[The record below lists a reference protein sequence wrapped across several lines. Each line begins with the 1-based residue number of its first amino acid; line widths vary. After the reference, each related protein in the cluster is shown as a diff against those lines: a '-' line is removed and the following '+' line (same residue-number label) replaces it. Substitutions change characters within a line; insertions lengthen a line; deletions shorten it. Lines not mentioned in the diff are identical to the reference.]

1 MARNKNFG
9 GSIAV
14 AMASYAMLGRIADA
28 QMMRARRAE
37 AGFPPSTMTKI
48 RKRMRHFR
56 DFELYLEACRIIG
69 TPE

>member
-1 MARNKNFG
+1 
-9 GSIAV
+9 
-14 AMASYAMLGRIADA
+14 MLGRIADA

-37 AGFPPSTMTKI
+37 AGFPPSTMTQI